1 MEAYARRGMSF
12 KNFDEWQITTCIG
25 LFKNV
30 VEIAARL
37 VGVDQED
44 QMELLWH
51 EDWIGLLNTA

>member
-1 MEAYARRGMSF
+1 
-12 KNFDEWQITTCIG
+12 